1 MAAAKQSFYGT
12 GRRKSSTARV
22 YLKPGTGTIIINDNT
37 LDQYFGRKTAR
48 MIVRQPLEA
57 TNLFDKFDITVNVA
71 GGGTSGQAGAIRHG
85 IARALLKY
93 GVSIGEP
100 EVTEEGSNEGGES
113 GTGTLTLRKI
123 LRRAGYLTRD
133 AREVE
138 RKKVGRHKARKG
150 TQYSKR

>member
-1 MAAAKQSFYGT
+1 MAAAQQIFYGT

-22 YLKPGTGTIIINDNT
+22 YLKSGTGNIIINDNT

-48 MIVRQPLEA
+48 MIVRQPLDV
-57 TNLFDKFDITVNVA
+57 TDLHGKFDIIVNVA

-100 EVTEEGSNEGGES
+100 ETGEDTGEGSGSE
-113 GTGTLTLRKI
+113 TLTLRKI
-123 LRRAGYLTRD
+123 LRKAGYLTRD

>member
-22 YLKPGTGTIIINDNT
+22 YLKPGTGNIIINDNT

-48 MIVRQPLEA
+48 MIVRQPLDA
-57 TNLFDKFDITVNVA
+57 TNLHEMFDITVNVA

-85 IARALLKY
+85 ISRALCKY

-100 EVTEEGSNEGGES
+100 EVTEEGTGGEGS
-113 GTGTLTLRKI
+113 GEGTLTLRKI

-138 RKKVGRHKARKG
+138 RKKVGKHKARKG

>member
-1 MAAAKQSFYGT
+1 MASEKNFYGT
-12 GRRKSSTARV
+12 GRRKTSTARV
-22 YLKPGTGTIIINDNT
+22 YLKAGTGTIIINENT

-57 TNLFDKFDITVNVA
+57 TNLLDKFDVTVSVK
-71 GGGTSGQAGAIRHG
+71 GGGMNGQAGAIRHG

-93 GVSIGEP
+93 GVSIGELSP
-100 EVTEEGSNEGGES
+100 AELEASEEPASE
-113 GTGTLTLRKI
+113 TLTLRKI

-138 RKKVGRHKARKG
+138 RKKVGKHKARKG